1 MGVNKMGL
9 TSSESSVMKTYESVT
24 SDEEEIRMAERTVKR
39 IRQFRENQISKIFAN
54 ETPVPFYDTAK
65 IVIHLIPVNHA
76 QIYEISQIASHSNE
90 MKPINCSRYNNKYN
104 FDGFLTYSG
113 NQDVISHSYVQ
124 FFKNGIIEAV
134 EGLLLKPRNDG
145 KLLIPSIAYEEELI
159 KSLYDY
165 LSILKKLN
173 VELPV
178 FIFLTLVG
186 VQGYSMAVDKMSFSI
201 NEVHTIDRDNLLLPE
216 IVIESYDIIAK
227 DILRPC
233 FDSIWNACGFPKSLN
248 YADTVE

>member
-1 MGVNKMGL
+1 MGL
-9 TSSESSVMKTYESVT
+9 TSSESSVIKICESVT
-24 SDEEEIRMAERTVKR
+24 SDGEEAIRIVER
-39 IRQFRENQISKIFAN
+39 IRRFRKNRISKIFVN

-65 IVIHLIPVNHA
+65 IVIHLIPVISFNPA
-76 QIYEISQIASHSNE
+76 QRYEYEISQIASHPNE
-90 MKPINCSRYNNKYN
+90 MKPIFCSRHNGRYN

-113 NQDVISHSYVQ
+113 NQHVRSHSYVQ
-124 FFKNGIIEAV
+124 LFNNGIIEAV
-134 EGLLLKPRNDG
+134 EGLLLEPRHNNG

-178 FIFLTLVG
+178 FIFLSLVG
-186 VQGYSMAVDKMSFSI
+186 VQGYSMDVDRMSFSI
-201 NEVHTIDRDNLLLPE
+201 NEVYTIDRDILLIPE
-216 IVIESYDIIAK
+216 IAIESYDIIAK

-233 FDSIWNACGFPKSLN
+233 FDSIWNACGYSGSLN
-248 YADTVE
+248 YADTRE